1 MPALRYTT
9 TGDGVGLAYTVT
21 GAGPTL
27 VWMPSLGNLVAQW
40 RVPALREAYRRLAGR
55 VRLVLYDGRGTG
67 ASDRRIDPAGLG
79 LDGQLQDLT
88 AVLDAAGPRHAD
100 GSPDQVALLGY
111 YHSVPAAVAYAAR
124 HPQRVSRLVLFGG
137 ALQLRAAMSPQ
148 QTQALL
154 FLVDRDWELF
164 AQTAAHAWLG
174 WDSGDNGRL
183 IAEVFRTACSPDT
196 AKELFRHADSI
207 DVSAEAAHVRAPALV
222 LHRQGVRQLP
232 VEVSRQL
239 ADALPH
245 GVLHVLDGSTPT
257 LFVENPGADMN
268 LVTAFLGGD
277 DVPAAREPDAAHDPP
292 DTGPGAQLPLLTDRE
307 LQVLRLLAGGS
318 SNRQIA
324 RALGI
329 AEHTVERH
337 VGNLYRKIGARSRAD
352 AAAHAVRQGL
362 A

>member
-40 RVPALREAYRRLAGR
+40 RVPPLREAYRRLAES

-67 ASDRRIDPAGLG
+67 ASDRRVDPAGLG
-79 LDGQLQDLT
+79 LDGQLQDLA
-88 AVLDAAGPRHAD
+88 AVLDAACSPGP
-100 GSPDQVALLGY
+100 VALLGY
-111 YHSVPAAVAYAAR
+111 YHSVPAAVAFAAR
-124 HPQRVSRLVLFGG
+124 HPERVSRLVLFGG
-137 ALQLRAAMSPQ
+137 ALRLREAMSPQ

-154 FLVDRDWELF
+154 WLVDRDWELF

-174 WDSGDNGRL
+174 WDSGENGRL
-183 IAEVFRTACSPDT
+183 IAEMFRTACSHDIAT
-196 AKELFRHADSI
+196 AIFQHAESI
-207 DVSAEAAHVRAPALV
+207 DVSADAASVRAPALV
-222 LHRQGVRQLP
+222 LHRQGERQLS

-245 GVLHVLDGSTPT
+245 GVLHVLDGTTPT
-257 LFVENPGADMN
+257 LFFEDPGADLD
-268 LVTAFLGGD
+268 LVTGFLGGD
-277 DVPAAREPDAAHDPP
+277 EIPAARAAIGAPTPPDAGPRPP
-292 DTGPGAQLPLLTDRE
+292 PLTDRE

-337 VGNLYRKIGARSRAD
+337 AGNLYRKIAARSRAE
-352 AAAHAVRQGL
+352 AAAYAVREGW

>member
-1 MPALRYTT
+1 MPELRYTT
-9 TGDGVGLAYTVT
+9 TGDGVGLAYTVA

-40 RVPALREAYRRLAGR
+40 RVPALREAYRRLSGSF
-55 VRLVLYDGRGTG
+55 RLVLYDGRGTG
-67 ASDRRIDPAGLG
+67 ASDRHIDTAGLG
-79 LDGQLQDLT
+79 LDGQLRDLA
-88 AVLDAAGPRHAD
+88 AVLDAAGPRDAA
-100 GSPDQVALLGY
+100 GSPDPVALLGY

-137 ALQLRAAMSPQ
+137 ALRLREAMSPQ

-174 WDSGDNGRL
+174 WDSGENGRL

-196 AKELFRHADSI
+196 AKALFRQADSI
-207 DVSAEAAHVRAPALV
+207 DVRADAAHVRAPALV
-222 LHRQGVRQLP
+222 LHRQGEGQLS
-232 VEVSRQL
+232 VQVSRQL

-245 GVLHVLDGSTPT
+245 GTLRVLDGSTPT
-257 LFVENPGADMN
+257 LFVENPGPDLD

-277 DVPAAREPDAAHDPP
+277 DVPAAREPATQAAPHTADQSQPP
-292 DTGPGAQLPLLTDRE
+292 SLTDRE
-307 LQVLRLLAGGS
+307 LQVLRLLTGGS

-337 VGNLYRKIGARSRAD
+337 VGNLYRKIDARSRAD
-352 AAAHAVRQGL
+352 AAAYAVRKGL